1 MRYKVYWARSAKRD
15 MRDIFEYIALN
26 DSFDNA
32 EYVEDQIC
40 EVLASLNEFPERG
53 VYPKELV
60 EQGIRD
66 YRELFFKP
74 YRIVYQVESKRVMVL
89 LIADGRRNM
98 AEVLRGRL
106 LGR

>member
-1 MRYKVYWARSAKRD
+1 MRYKVYLARSAKRD
-15 MRDIFEYIALN
+15 LQNIFEYIALG

-32 EYVEDQIC
+32 EYVEDQIRG
-40 EVLASLNEFPERG
+40 VIASLNEFPERG

-60 EQGIRD
+60 EQGIRE

-74 YRIVYQVESKRVMVL
+74 YRIVYQVEPKKVMVL

-98 AEVLRGRL
+98 AELLQARL
-106 LGR
+106 FGW